1 MRSLTLRGIFTVRI
15 SLYLRRAQ
23 ADGGYQ
29 LQLRKAEL
37 DFFYQGPGTS
47 FLFPEYWEEYIEP
60 IPVAERGDMIKA
72 YYARLTGTDEKA
84 RAEAGRAWSRW
95 EMATSR

>member
-1 MRSLTLRGIFTVRI
+1 MRI
-15 SLYLRRAQ
+15 SLSSQVRWLILAI
-23 ADGGYQ
+23 

-72 YYARLTGTDEKA
+72 YYARLTGTDEKV

-95 EMATSR
+95 EMATSRWVQFSTRWRDLD